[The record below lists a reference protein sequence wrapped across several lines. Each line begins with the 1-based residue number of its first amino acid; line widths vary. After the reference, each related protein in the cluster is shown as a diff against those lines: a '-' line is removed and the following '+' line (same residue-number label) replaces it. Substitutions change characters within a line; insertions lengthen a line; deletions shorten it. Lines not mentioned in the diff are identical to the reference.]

1 MNYFYAPNG
10 VLIKKNLIE
19 NFEIE
24 EEESISNNLSLVDYL
39 NKIQILT
46 DELNDIK
53 NNYQNLN
60 DKFDILPK
68 DYNGKNLKFITGDS
82 SNWVLENNTVFID
95 ITYDLDSFS
104 PNIYV
109 QMIES
114 NFISEKYLYSVIKS
128 PESKSFRVVLHIS
141 TDDKLEFAK
150 DNLSLNYLVLG

>member
-19 NFEIE
+19 NLEIE

-82 SNWVLENNTVFID
+82 SNWILENNTVFID

-109 QMIES
+109 QMIEN
-114 NFISEKYLYSVIKS
+114 NFISEKYLYSVIKT
-128 PESKSFRVVLHIS
+128 PENKSFRVIVHIS
-141 TDDKLEFAK
+141 IDNKLEFAK
-150 DNLSLNYLVLG
+150 DNLSLNYLVIG

>member
-19 NFEIE
+19 NLEIE

-109 QMIES
+109 QMIEN
-114 NFISEKYLYSVIKS
+114 NFISEKYLYSVIKT
-128 PESKSFRVVLHIS
+128 PENKSFRVIVHIS
-141 TDDKLEFAK
+141 IDNKLEFAK
-150 DNLSLNYLVLG
+150 DNLSLNYLVIG